1 MRPNT
6 TPRWGIP
13 IENNF
18 GRPALSKGLVI
29 FGQNEGNAAGSCRAV
44 RLTDGTDVWRLPTA
58 SFVNGDVELHQGIV
72 YFSGSF
78 LSSGTHYESFLFAVD
93 AATGTQRWR
102 KRIALWL
109 GSNVLLWNGR
119 VLLYGTRDSGLTP
132 TPSTV
137 VTCDQQTGSDL
148 RQIDI
153 GSGHVT
159 LFALWNNAVLIARK
173 GSSDLQLLDPVSLSI
188 TIIAQLPGSI
198 DAAAVSGDRCYTVDN
213 AQGVGRARVTAVNLV
228 TGAEIWRS
236 THEGFAENIFAQG
249 DVIAL
254 GMRREQRLD
263 SLAQIWRVDAE
274 NGTVLWT
281 VAAGDRKPYFGT
293 VLRNLLFAQIR
304 QRNDQPDST
313 ATSALD
319 LRDGQERLRFDHPF
333 SAAWVVDAGG
343 GVALASHFDFLV
355 AIETTSLWRVGVG
368 DAVRGTPMYAGT
380 SVLVGNAD
388 GRLTAVALESGQ
400 TRWTRNVGGALEGG
414 GAIQQGR
421 AFVGHGAGVTAFDIQ
436 SGQQIWSMQ
445 TPRPVTS
452 PILATPQAVVF
463 GCRDGTIRALL
474 PLDGSPVWTVQTQGF
489 VEGGVALYNGLYVAG
504 SADGKVYALDANGQL
519 VWQFVPSDPE
529 IDEIKSTPLVADDLV
544 IVGNASGHLFALDAS
559 TGALKWHR
567 KLAGGIRTSS
577 ALQHTDHVWIGDE
590 SGQVYHL
597 LLQDGSIDWQVAVAG
612 AVRGRPAW
620 LGGELYVGTMAGTLD
635 VLDIF
640 TGTLR
645 RRVPIGA
652 PVFASPIVALESI
665 VVADE
670 AGGLHA
676 LVPGP

>member
-1 MRPNT
+1 MRDQLAVFFCASDPNT
-6 TPRWGIP
+6 NQQFLYSIDGRTGEQNWVSPVNFQPGPPSLVNDTVVLFGDSKADLNRTTVGVFDRNTGVLIRSGEISKSSRTHRGRLGDLIATAALHQASLELLDPSTLTLTKIYEAPGPIVADAGPVYADAGGAGRSYLTYSESNHSFGI
-13 IENNF
+13 
-18 GRPALSKGLVI
+18 A
-29 FGQNEGNAAGSCRAV
+29 AV
-44 RLTDGTDVWRLPTA
+44 RLADGFQEWTLSLGEKKLVWTHMDEDSAYFCLLLPHDT
-58 SFVNGDVELHQGIV
+58 QI
-72 YFSGSF
+72 
-78 LSSGTHYESFLFAVD
+78 SSE
-93 AATGTQRWR
+93 
-102 KRIALWL
+102 
-109 GSNVLLWNGR
+109 
-119 VLLYGTRDSGLTP
+119 
-132 TPSTV
+132 
-137 VTCDQQTGSDL
+137 
-148 RQIDI
+148 
-153 GSGHVT
+153 
-159 LFALWNNAVLIARK
+159 
-173 GSSDLQLLDPVSLSI
+173 
-188 TIIAQLPGSI
+188 
-198 DAAAVSGDRCYTVDN
+198 
-213 AQGVGRARVTAVNLV
+213 
-228 TGAEIWRS
+228 
-236 THEGFAENIFAQG
+236 
-249 DVIAL
+249 
-254 GMRREQRLD
+254 
-263 SLAQIWRVDAE
+263 IWRVDLASGGVVWRVAAPGASRPTAVFHGSLIVQD
-274 NGTVLWT
+274 GTDLT
-281 VAAGDRKPYFGT
+281 VALK
-293 VLRNLLFAQIR
+293 V
-304 QRNDQPDST
+304 
-313 ATSALD
+313 
-319 LRDGQERLRFDHPF
+319 RDGSELYRFQHAGRSVWAIPDEDGGALF
-333 SAAWVVDAGG
+333 GYGTGLIAVDTRR
-343 GVALASHFDFLV
+343 FW
-355 AIETTSLWRVGVG
+355 TTSFTG
-368 DAVRGTPMYAGT
+368 AVRGTPMYAGT

-445 TPRPVTS
+445 TPKPVTS

-670 AGGLHA
+670 AGGLHT